1 MIRLECPFRV
11 RYEPPRKALKDP
23 CLPPDNALRT
33 VGKSGSHR
41 NESELGVVASIWEVE
56 AGGSGLRD
64 WIPEVKAYYM
74 RPIGGFESAVQGK
87 LGSFTPWDQL
97 SS

>member
-1 MIRLECPFRV
+1 MSENKTDLESSST
-11 RYEPPRKALKDP
+11 EPRGHLVTILSTKVAL
-23 CLPPDNALRT
+23 
-33 VGKSGSHR
+33 
-41 NESELGVVASIWEVE
+41 VVAYVCMPSIWEVE